1 MISCVGP
8 TDCWW
13 INSRLAFHCERVRTD
28 SSRRVYH
35 EPGEGLEVEPELA
48 DVVRHL
54 VDGEGA
60 GGGAAG
66 LVAAGVGGVPDVGGV
81 GGDRGATG
89 GGGDDTAHTEPG
101 RTFPV
106 SAATLGGALRAGV
119 AGPVG
124 GGGARPCALLV
135 GELDDGEERE
145 GL

>member
-13 INSRLAFHCERVRTD
+13 INSRLAFHCERVRTG
-28 SSRRVYH
+28 SSRRVHH

-60 GGGAAG
+60 CGGAAG
-66 LVAAGVGGVPDVGGV
+66 LVAAGVGGVPDVGRV
-81 GGDRGATG
+81 GGYGGATAG
-89 GGGDDTAHTEPG
+89 GRDHTAHPEPG

-106 SAATLGGALRAGV
+106 PAAPLGGAF
-119 AGPVG
+119 
-124 GGGARPCALLV
+124 
-135 GELDDGEERE
+135 
-145 GL
+145 

>member
-13 INSRLAFHCERVRTD
+13 INSRLAFHCERVRTG
-28 SSRRVYH
+28 SSRRVHH

-66 LVAAGVGGVPDVGGV
+66 LVAAGVGGVPDVGRV
-81 GGDRGATG
+81 GGYGGATAG
-89 GGGDDTAHTEPG
+89 GRDHTAHPEPG

-106 SAATLGGALRAGV
+106 PAAPLGGAF
-119 AGPVG
+119 
-124 GGGARPCALLV
+124 
-135 GELDDGEERE
+135 
-145 GL
+145 

>member
-1 MISCVGP
+1 MVSCVGP

-66 LVAAGVGGVPDVGGV
+66 FVPAGVGGVPDVGRV
-81 GGDRGATG
+81 GGDDGAAGRGV
-89 GGGDDTAHTEPG
+89 DHTADAETRG
-101 RTFPV
+101 TVPV
-106 SAATLGGALRAGV
+106 RAPALG
-119 AGPVG
+119 
-124 GGGARPCALLV
+124 
-135 GELDDGEERE
+135 
-145 GL
+145 